1 LDERIRYFDPE
12 LSYELTGYKPIN
24 MSEGLDFD
32 PDDFTKTADIYTKK
46 GKYTDFPEG
55 TKPYNDF

>member
-1 LDERIRYFDPE
+1 M
-12 LSYELTGYKPIN
+12 N
-24 MSEGLDFD
+24 EGLDFN
-32 PDDFTKTADIYTKK
+32 PEEFIKTARIYEKN